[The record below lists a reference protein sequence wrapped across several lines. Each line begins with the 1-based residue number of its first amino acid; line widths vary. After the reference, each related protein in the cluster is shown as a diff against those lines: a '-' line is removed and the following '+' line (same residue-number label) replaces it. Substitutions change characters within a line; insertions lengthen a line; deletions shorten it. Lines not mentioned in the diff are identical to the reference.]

1 MPSALSFSFTC
12 YIRSTSWS
20 FASSNQWLHPSYLF
34 YLTHTPHTNISH
46 CTPRTTKIRLSVYL
60 FECFNDKV
68 RTKRDSFI
76 LSILNHPKH
85 WQLTNL
91 HIIFQFLADWSE
103 RIQQMFECMIHS
115 LSAAPPTHVP
125 WLRLKCTQ
133 QTIPRS
139 HSHMHTSSHTLLER
153 PPQTPTHS
161 AVFLLYCYIMF

>member
-1 MPSALSFSFTC
+1 MLHKKHLLIFCLQQPMITSLLPFLSHSHTTHK
-12 YIRSTSWS
+12 YIT
-20 FASSNQWLHPSYLF
+20 LHTEDNKKTIKYIF
-34 YLTHTPHTNISH
+34 IW
-46 CTPRTTKIRLSVYL
+46 I
-60 FECFNDKV
+60 CFNDKV
-68 RTKRDSFI
+68 RTKCVSFI
-76 LSILNHPKH
+76 LSILNHLKH

-153 PPQTPTHS
+153 PPQTQTHS